1 MLGAGLL
8 SIRPIPGSVDA
19 GVYGYQVLYGLGTGG
34 LLSSTAYI
42 SGMNSGFE
50 DYGRPPQD
58 SIQDVANTSHTAL
71 ASGIISQCRI
81 LGGCIG
87 LTLFT
92 VVLNEVFSGQLKN
105 VLQPQELQQLRQ
117 SLNTIMSMSESK
129 QAAIESAFAEAFVQQ
144 FRMAA
149 YVAALSIIVSFACWT
164 KHPVAL
170 KKRLEVAEK
179 ISQGEISLE
188 EGDRLV
194 RGW

>member
-1 MLGAGLL
+1 MRECMVIKCFMDWA
-8 SIRPIPGSVDA
+8 P
-19 GVYGYQVLYGLGTGG
+19 
-34 LLSSTAYI
+34 
-42 SGMNSGFE
+42 E
-50 DYGRPPQD
+50 DFFQARHTFREWNLALKTMVSWPQ
-58 SIQDVANTSHTAL
+58 SKVEAWLMQYRIAL

-92 VVLNEVFSGQLKN
+92 VVLNEVFSGQLEK
-105 VLQPQELQQLRQ
+105 VLQPGELQQLRQ
-117 SLNTIMSMSESK
+117 SLNTIVSLSRSK
-129 QAAIESAFAEAFVQQ
+129 QAAVESAFAEAFVQQ

-194 RGW
+194 RGC